1 MRHFLDS
8 QNVHEVQATLRIR
21 SPPGYLVHELRNDV
35 HGRQRMLVMM
45 RDWYR
50 QIPNPEYFDVEGLT
64 AQFLSAYTYDGGDL
78 VDIPYALQ
86 FAEDINSGGRLLA
99 DWPLR
104 GKERGAVPYQVAM
117 AEEAASYYA
126 HDPNTTSQSGTL
138 AVWHEPYP
146 RRSPVAHAPSGARKL
161 WHGQPDPRYNPR
173 AYNGSPRYN
182 PSVVGG
188 AQTRTVSDRRV
199 ATAFNP
205 EGFASHPRRA
215 ERFGDPGPYPTAPH
229 YSQSVGGVSAPL
241 YREPPPKYSDGR
253 MCARKVDPEVNCGT
267 PRAHVSGLE
276 DDWIFFTLEP
286 EILHDVQLT
295 LNRHYD
301 KYSRCSGRQ
310 SSQRQVKVELELSD
324 SQPNR
329 MPMRLPNA
337 RATSDCG
344 NKRVGTEALYYSS
357 DPLSNGSS
365 YCGDQFEYV

>member
-8 QNVHEVQATLRIR
+8 RNVHETQAALRLR
-21 SPPGYLVHELRNDV
+21 SPPGYLVHELRADT
-35 HGRQRMLVMM
+35 HGYQSMLVMM

-50 QIPNPEYFDVEGLT
+50 QIPNPEYFDVDGLT
-64 AQFLSAYTYDGGDL
+64 QQFLAAYTYDGGDL

-117 AEEAASYYA
+117 AEEAA
-126 HDPNTTSQSGTL
+126 Q
-138 AVWHEPYP
+138 PYLTYP
-146 RRSPVAHAPSGARKL
+146 QRSPVAMRPDGSRAAWRGL
-161 WHGQPDPRYNPR
+161 PDPRYNPR
-173 AYNGSPRYN
+173 AYSGSPAYR
-182 PSVVGG
+182 PHVVGG

-199 ATAFNP
+199 ATAFQ
-205 EGFASHPRRA
+205 EG
-215 ERFGDPGPYPTAPH
+215 FGDPGPYPARPRYIGAPN
-229 YSQSVGGVSAPL
+229 GAGAITAPL
-241 YREPPPKYSDGR
+241 YNDRSKIS
-253 MCARKVDPEVNCGT
+253 CAT
-267 PRAHVSGLE
+267 PRAHAGSLE
-276 DDWIFFTLEP
+276 DDWIYYTLEP

-329 MPMRLPNA
+329 MPLRLPNA
-337 RATSDCG
+337 RATTDCA
-344 NKRVGTEALYYSS
+344 NKRVGTEPLYYSS
-357 DPLSNGSS
+357 DPLSNGSA